1 MTTHVRPHLYIKHSA
16 LFLFYRWMVK
26 VNNILKSKHSTA
38 NEQFMTKFRSY
49 NLNEEL
55 KALK

>member
-1 MTTHVRPHLYIKHSA
+1 
-16 LFLFYRWMVK
+16 MVK